1 MQFFIDATL
10 YSYAQIFFSNRKW
23 FGAVVLLATFTM
35 PILGLIALFAVIL
48 SNLTAYLLKFDSNKI
63 RTGFYGFNG
72 ILFGAASAYYFQ
84 LNIELLF
91 LIPVFIII
99 TFFISAVLEHLLE
112 QVFNL
117 PGLSLPFILS
127 IYIFIIFLTNYNY
140 IETNLYLSSAENLDN
155 VLPAWIFY
163 YLKSMAL
170 IVFQPNYLAGIIIAI
185 AVLCFSRVLFVLS
198 IVAFTLNSFFLNLIL
213 PDQYNQLLIL
223 SGFNAILTAFAVG
236 GSLILTSRKSFLL
249 VIISTLMV
257 VIFTGVFSK
266 IFSGTLYPILV
277 LPFNFI
283 VLSAIYSLKFRKD
296 QTDLVLLYFKP
307 GSPEENYYYH
317 QKRKERF
324 ENFKFIFPEL
334 PFYGEW
340 QVSQAFDGEHTHK
353 GDWKYAWDF
362 VVVDD
367 KKNQFAN
374 KGDLAE
380 DYFCYNLPV
389 AAPLDGEIVK
399 VIDGVPENEIGNVNL
414 QKNWGNTVIIK
425 HEYELYSSI
434 SHLKYDSIK
443 VKDGQK
449 VKKGEI
455 IASCG
460 NSGRSPYPHIHF
472 QFQVNDKVGEKTH
485 KFPLSNFIEKT
496 DNGLQLRSF
505 SFPEK
510 DTIIQN
516 IETHRTIKDAFNFK
530 LSDTLN
536 FKYTVDGEEREESWE
551 LKVDM
556 ANQLYFESSNQA
568 RADVYITDKVFYFI
582 SYAGEK
588 DTALYYFYLLAMQVP
603 FCFNN
608 HLIWED
614 HYSVSLLP
622 IGVLRYLSEFFLF
635 YKSMISAKGTFS
647 FEEDEE
653 NKKFLV
659 RSKINVE
666 GKNLFSFFNQEYNG
680 TIVVDE
686 KIGIREF
693 EFINNDKKAFKAVRV
708 INEGE

>member
-1 MQFFIDATL
+1 MQFFLDATL

-35 PILGLIALFAVIL
+35 PLLGLIALFAVIL
-48 SNLTAYLLKFDSNKI
+48 SNLTAYFLKFDSNKI

-84 LNIELLF
+84 LNIELLL

-140 IETNLYLSSAENLDN
+140 IETNLYLSSAVDPNN
-155 VLPAWIFY
+155 FLPAGVIY

-170 IVFQPNYLAGIIIAI
+170 IVFQPNYFAGIIIAI
-185 AVLCFSRVLFVLS
+185 AVLFFSRVLFVLS
-198 IVAFTLNSFFLNLIL
+198 VVAFLLNSIFLNLIL
-213 PDQYNQLLIL
+213 PDHYNQLLIL

-283 VLSAIYSLKFRKD
+283 VLSAIYSLKFRKE

-317 QKRKERF
+317 QKRKARF

-340 QVSQAFDGEHTHK
+340 QVSQAFDGEYTHK

-367 KKNQFAN
+367 KNSQFAN
-374 KGDLAE
+374 KGDLPE
-380 DYFCYNLPV
+380 DYYCYNLPV
-389 AAPLDGEIVK
+389 AAPLDGEIIK

-455 IASCG
+455 IGACG

-485 KFPLSNFIEKT
+485 KFPISTFIEKK
-496 DNGLQLRSF
+496 GSYLHLRSF
-505 SFPEK
+505 SFPK
-510 DTIIQN
+510 KNALIQN
-516 IETHRTIKDAFNFK
+516 VETHRTIKDAFNFK
-530 LSDTLN
+530 LSDKLK
-536 FKYTVDGEEREESWE
+536 FKYTVDGQEREESWE

-582 SYAGEK
+582 SYSGEK

-608 HLIWED
+608 NLIWED

-622 IGVLRYLSEFFLF
+622 LGFIRYVSEFFLF
-635 YKSMISAKGTFS
+635 YKSMLNAKGRFS

-653 NKKFLV
+653 NKHFII
-659 RSKINVE
+659 RSKINVD
-666 GKNLFSFFNQEYNG
+666 GKNLFSFFNRKYSG
-680 TIVVDE
+680 AITVDDT
-686 KIGIREF
+686 IGIKDF
-693 EFINNDKKAFKAVRV
+693 VFINNDGKTFKVQR
-708 INEGE
+708 INNEGD